1 MCLMVASV
9 EEVAVKHNLI
19 LFNIVFKSLCMHGDI
34 IKKKNPENLEE
45 MKDQRKTRNLSIK
58 RLILMCIVR
67 YVQGHG
73 QVKQKWRF

>member
-45 MKDQRKTRNLSIK
+45 MKDQRKTKNLSIK

-67 YVQGHG
+67 YVQGHS

>member
-34 IKKKNPENLEE
+34 IKKSPENLEE
-45 MKDQRKTRNLSIK
+45 MKDQRKARNLSIK
-58 RLILMCIVR
+58 RLILMCTVR
-67 YVQGHG
+67 YVEGHG
-73 QVKQKWRF
+73 QVK